1 MIISISICM
10 KAVCIAGKGGRG
22 VELSFRAR
30 ISHTAGAYAAL
41 LLAAQAG
48 AALCAALMRA
58 VWPQLVQSGWGVW
71 LATDIP
77 LYGIAAPA
85 ALAWLRRAVPAG
97 PRPVRGPLRLWRAVP
112 WLVCVL
118 GLAYLANFV
127 TLLFAPAARQSGQIA
142 SLALGGST
150 WANALFGCVIAP
162 LGEEWLFRRT
172 LHGAVG
178 MYGERVYVA
187 FSALMFAL
195 FHCNA
200 AQLLYTLCVGAALA
214 ALYAR
219 TGRLWAAVL
228 AHMAVNAMGFLAAPL
243 ALRSATAALCLSGFA
258 LFCMFTGALWLVFRL
273 KGFWQGL
280 LPGRRSVLHPVHEA
294 LRARGLVLYAALC
307 AAIALAAL
315 LPGG

>member
-1 MIISISICM
+1 
-10 KAVCIAGKGGRG
+10 
-22 VELSFRAR
+22 
-30 ISHTAGAYAAL
+30 
-41 LLAAQAG
+41 
-48 AALCAALMRA
+48 
-58 VWPQLVQSGWGVW
+58 
-71 LATDIP
+71 
-77 LYGIAAPA
+77 
-85 ALAWLRRAVPAG
+85 
-97 PRPVRGPLRLWRAVP
+97 
-112 WLVCVL
+112 
-118 GLAYLANFV
+118 
-127 TLLFAPAARQSGQIA
+127 
-142 SLALGGST
+142 
-150 WANALFGCVIAP
+150 
-162 LGEEWLFRRT
+162 
-172 LHGAVG
+172 

-187 FSALMFAL
+187 FSALVFAL

-280 LPGRRSVLHPVHEA
+280 RPGRRSVLHPVHEA

-315 LPGG
+315 LPGV